1 MKNKKFVNV
10 LLGVLALMLVVGMAY
25 QFTPNLGSLFNRQTG
40 TPALK
45 VNGQTITV
53 EELEALRR
61 GNPVLSSTDTGLLGD
76 DFKTYV
82 VAQKARQVLYI
93 QAAEDINVSK
103 NDVNAEVTKVRE
115 QNKLTD
121 NKAWTDAL
129 QGAGLTDAAFRK
141 QVRDGLAVQR
151 KVDSIKATA
160 TPATDAEAQL
170 YYTLN
175 QANFVSDARIV
186 GRQIV
191 AADEAKAKSLL
202 AQVKAGGD
210 FAALATANSTE
221 NKDRG
226 GALGPLENGAPRPVA
241 QVALPAEVGTAAFAL
256 TEGGVTDVIKSGGKF
271 YIVKVEKFLAPAP
284 KPFADAKTD
293 VLTAV
298 NQQKKNA
305 AVEAWGDK
313 LAADMKVEYIDVNWK
328 AEDPTVAKVAGQ
340 NIPYSA
346 VIEQVVG
353 NQQFTG
359 LLQQVPADQ
368 AAQLVN
374 GILKPQVV
382 QSLIQGYA
390 ARKVAQDQKLALAG
404 TRQELAASLAAYGA
418 RDVKVTDADVQKYY
432 QENIKQFETAAS
444 GTVNEASFKDKAQA
458 VAFRNSWNGSNF
470 TQAATKAGG
479 TVSERGAITGGTEST
494 LGAELK
500 AAIFTAKTLK
510 TAGEGS
516 LSDVVQ
522 VGTRYSV
529 AYVTDLKRAATQPL
543 SAVRSQIEEAVLG
556 TKKNEVGSAFVAK
569 QVAALKPTDNL
580 KTILAAQEKRV
591 TAATPKPA
599 TPATPAPGTPATPA
613 TGTETPATGTP
624 ATETPATET
633 PATETPAETP

>member
-45 VNGQTITV
+45 VNGETVTV

-61 GNPVLSSTDTGLLGD
+61 GNPVLSTTDTGLLGD

-93 QAAEDINVSK
+93 QAAKDINVSK
-103 NDVNAEVTKVRE
+103 ADVNAEVTKVRE
-115 QNKLTD
+115 QNSLTD

-160 TPATDAEAQL
+160 APATDAESQL

-175 QANFVSDARIV
+175 KDNFVSDARIV

-191 AADEAKAKSLL
+191 VADEAKAKSLL

-284 KPFADAKTD
+284 KPFAEAKTD

-298 NQQKKNA
+298 NEQKKNA
-305 AVEAWGDK
+305 AVEVWGDK
-313 LAADMKVEYIDVNWK
+313 LAADMKIEYVDINWK

-340 NIPYSA
+340 NIPYSE
-346 VIEQVVG
+346 VIGQVVG
-353 NQQFTG
+353 NEQFTG

-404 TRQELAASLAAYGA
+404 TRQELVAALAAYGA
-418 RDVKVTDADVQKYY
+418 RDVKVTDTEVQKYY
-432 QENIKQFETAAS
+432 LDNIKQFETPAS
-444 GTVNEASFKDKAQA
+444 GTVNEASFKEKAQA
-458 VAFRNSWNGSNF
+458 VAFRNNWNGSNF

-479 TVSERGAITGGTEST
+479 TVSERGAVTGGDGK
-494 LGAELK
+494 LGEELN
-500 AAIFTAKTLK
+500 AAVFTAKTLK

-529 AYVTDLKRAATQPL
+529 AYVADLKRAATQPL
-543 SAVRSQIEEAVLG
+543 SAVRTQIEQQVLG
-556 TKKNEVGSAFVAK
+556 TKKNEVGTAFVAK

-591 TAATPKPA
+591 PKAVAPA
-599 TPATPAPGTPATPA
+599 TPAAGTPATPA
-613 TGTETPATGTP
+613 TGTDAPATETPATDAP

-633 PATETPAETP
+633 PETETP